1 MAIYITGD
9 THRNFAR
16 IWQFCDE
23 NETTTDDVMI
33 ILGDAGINFWL
44 DETDWELK
52 EELAQMP
59 LTLFMIHGNHEER
72 PSEIRTYEE
81 QEWNGGIV
89 YYEPN
94 FPNLLF
100 AKDGEIYDLDG
111 RKTIVIG
118 GAYSID
124 KYVRLR
130 NGDPWFESEQPDER
144 IKEYVESQLEKVDWE
159 VDCVLTHT
167 APISWEPTYA
177 FLPGVEQ
184 SIVDKSTEEWL
195 ETISQE
201 LSFSQWYCGHYHVDD
216 QLGPITLMFN
226 EIAELE

>member
-1 MAIYITGD
+1 M
-9 THRNFAR
+9 
-16 IWQFCDE
+16 E
-23 NETTTDDVMI
+23 
-33 ILGDAGINFWL
+33 
-44 DETDWELK
+44 
-52 EELAQMP
+52 
-59 LTLFMIHGNHEER
+59 
-72 PSEIRTYEE
+72 SYEE

-89 YYEPN
+89 YVEPD
-94 FPNLLF
+94 FPNMLF

-118 GAYSID
+118 GAYSLD

-184 SIVDKSTEEWL
+184 STVDKSTEKWL
-195 ETISQE
+195 ETISQD
-201 LSFSQWYCGHYHVDD
+201 LSFSEWYCGHYHVDD
-216 QLGPITLMFN
+216 QMGPITLMFN

>member
-1 MAIYITGD
+1 MIYITGD
-9 THRNFAR
+9 THRDFAR

-33 ILGDAGINFWL
+33 ILGDAGINYWL

-72 PSEIRTYEE
+72 PSELRNYEE
-81 QEWNGGIV
+81 QLWNGGIV
-89 YYEPN
+89 YFEPE
-94 FPNLLF
+94 FPNQLF

-118 GAYSID
+118 GAYSLD
-124 KYVRLR
+124 KYVRMR

-144 IKEYVESQLEKVDWE
+144 IKEYVESQLEKVGHR
-159 VDCVLTHT
+159 VDCVLSHT
-167 APISWEPTYA
+167 APLSWEPTYA

-184 SIVDKSTEEWL
+184 STVDKSTEEWL
-195 ETISQE
+195 DSILQK
-201 LSFSQWYCGHYHVDD
+201 LSFSEWYCGHYHVDD
-216 QLGPITLMFN
+216 QMGPITLMFN